1 MAAPCTALRPTP
13 PVPMTTTL
21 LPGFTLAALTTAP
34 NPVMTAQP
42 RSAALSRGKSCGIL
56 SRAFSGMTE
65 CSENVDAP
73 AKCLIS
79 FPSSLNRVVPS
90 MNRPDMRT
98 CVPAAHSAGRPSV
111 QNSHSPHDSRHSG
124 IT

>member
-1 MAAPCTALRPTP
+1 MSPTP
-13 PVPMTTTL
+13 PVPITTTL
-21 LPGFTLAALTTAP
+21 LPGFTFAALTTAP
-34 NPVMTAQP
+34 KPVMTAHP
-42 RSAALSRGKSCGIL
+42 SRAALSRGKSGGIF
-56 SRAFSGMTE
+56 SSAFSGMTE
-65 CSENVDAP
+65 YSENVDAP

-79 FPSSLNRVVPS
+79 RPSSLKRVVPS